1 MALTHWGFLYVADG
15 CDPNRDIS
23 VVDTGT
29 CRTVLI
35 GLGTPDQAPEAAA
48 GLVGDG
54 VQLIELCGAFGPV
67 WAARV
72 IERIGSAV
80 PVGAVGYGPEAT
92 GRLHALFA

>member
-15 CDPNRDIS
+15 CDPHRDIS

-29 CRTVLI
+29 CRTVLV
-35 GLGTPDQAPEAAA
+35 GLGAPDQAPGAAA
-48 GLVGDG
+48 RLVADG
-54 VQLIELCGAFGPV
+54 AQLIELCGAFGPI

-72 IERIGSAV
+72 IERIGAAI

-92 GRLHALFA
+92 GPLHALFA